1 MRVYGEDCVGSLL
14 SDKPPSDARS
24 EFISNGNQLIPANQ
38 FSYAELADIYNQA
51 RVDYIVPMPMNA
63 KRLQEYVEY
72 YDISLAGSVVA
83 MTNDNLPCGVGM
95 LGLRGERGWITRLG
109 VIPERR
115 KHRVGQAIMESLIH
129 AAYQQGAKLIQLEV
143 IVGNDPARHLFDKL
157 GFIVQRELLV
167 IRRPP
172 SAPAPHLGFDAII
185 PVNISESDIPQ
196 ALIHRVDNPSWIEE
210 TSSLLNIAPLRGI
223 RIEGDN
229 GEWGWAVFQRTPFQL
244 THFILNYS
252 HDWVA
257 QALLYHIHKEYPMQD
272 TKIENV
278 DVNDSLW
285 HIYQQMGYLEIFRR
299 TEMFLH
305 RK

>member
-1 MRVYGEDCVGSLL
+1 M
-14 SDKPPSDARS
+14 SDKPPSDARA
-24 EFISNGNQLIPANQ
+24 EFISTGNHLIPANQ

-83 MTNDNLPCGVGM
+83 MTDDQLPCGVGM
-95 LGLRGERGWITRLG
+95 LGLRGDRAWITRLG

-115 KHRVGQAIMESLIH
+115 KHRVGQAIMQSLIH
-129 AAYQQGAKLIQLEV
+129 AAQHQGVKRVQLEV
-143 IVGNDPARHLFDKL
+143 IVGNDPARRLFDKL
-157 GFIVQRELLV
+157 GFIVTRELLV

-172 SAPAPHLGFDAII
+172 SPPQTNLAFDTLTPLVIDDAEI
-185 PVNISESDIPQ
+185 PN
-196 ALIHRVDNPSWIEE
+196 LLMNRVDQPSWIEE
-210 TSSLLNIAPLRGI
+210 TPSLLNIGKLRGI
-223 RIEGDN
+223 KIIGDK
-229 GEWGWAVFQRTPFQL
+229 GEWGWLIFQRTPFQL
-244 THFILNYS
+244 THFSLNYS

-257 QALLYHIHKEYPMQD
+257 RALLYHVHKEYPMQD

-278 DVNDSLW
+278 DVGDSLW
-285 HIYQQMGYLEIFRR
+285 QIYQQMGYLEVFRR

-305 RK
+305 FG

>member
-1 MRVYGEDCVGSLL
+1 M
-14 SDKPPSDARS
+14 SDKPPSDARA
-24 EFISNGNQLIPANQ
+24 EFISTGNHLIPASQ
-38 FSYAELADIYNQA
+38 FSYTELADIYNQA

-83 MTNDNLPCGVGM
+83 MTDDQLPCGVGM
-95 LGLRGERGWITRLG
+95 LGLRGNRAWITRLG

-115 KHRVGQAIMESLIH
+115 KHRVGQAIMQSLIH
-129 AAYQQGAKLIQLEV
+129 AAQHQGVKRVQLEV
-143 IVGNDPARHLFDKL
+143 IVGNDPARRLFDKL
-157 GFIVQRELLV
+157 GFIVTRELLV

-172 SAPAPHLGFDAII
+172 STPQTNLAFDTLTPLVIDDAEI
-185 PVNISESDIPQ
+185 PNLLMNRAD
-196 ALIHRVDNPSWIEE
+196 HPSWIEE
-210 TSSLLNIAPLRGI
+210 TPSLLNIGKLRGI
-223 RIEGDN
+223 KIIGDN
-229 GEWGWAVFQRTPFQL
+229 GEWGWLVFQRTPFQL

-257 QALLYHIHKEYPMQD
+257 RALLYHVHKEYPMQD

-278 DVNDSLW
+278 DVGDSLW
-285 HIYQQMGYLEIFRR
+285 QIYQQMGYLEVFRR

-305 RK
+305 FG

>member
-1 MRVYGEDCVGSLL
+1 M
-14 SDKPPSDARS
+14 SDQPILDARS
-24 EFISNGNQLIPANQ
+24 EFISKGNRLIPADQ

-83 MTNDNLPCGVGM
+83 MTDDDLPCGVGM

-115 KHRVGQAIMESLIH
+115 KNHVGQAMMENLIDT
-129 AAYQQGAKLIQLEV
+129 AYQHGVHHIQLEV
-143 IVGNDPARHLFDKL
+143 IVGNEPARRLFDKL
-157 GFIVQRELLV
+157 GFIEQRELLV

-172 SAPAPHLGFDAII
+172 NHPAPNLAFDALTPIHLDEAEI
-185 PVNISESDIPQ
+185 P
-196 ALIHRVDNPSWIEE
+196 AMLMRRADNPSWIEE
-210 TSSLLNIAPLRGI
+210 TASLLNIGKLRGI
-223 RIEGDN
+223 RIVGDKN
-229 GEWGWAVFQRTPFQL
+229 EWGWAVFQRTPFQL
-244 THFILNYS
+244 THFVLNYS

-278 DVNDSLW
+278 DIKDTLW
-285 HIYQQMGYLEIFRR
+285 HIYQQMGYIEIFRR

-305 RK
+305 RQ

>member
-1 MRVYGEDCVGSLL
+1 M
-14 SDKPPSDARS
+14 SDKPASDARA
-24 EFISNGNQLIPANQ
+24 EFISTGNHLIPANQ

-72 YDISLAGSVVA
+72 YDISLADSVVA
-83 MTNDNLPCGVGM
+83 MTNDPLPCGIGM
-95 LGLRGERGWITRLG
+95 LGLRGDRAWITRLG

-115 KHRVGQAIMESLIH
+115 KHHVGQVIMQSLIH
-129 AAYQQGAKLIQLEV
+129 AAQNQGVKRVQLEV
-143 IVGNDPARHLFDKL
+143 IVGNDPARRLFDKL
-157 GFIVQRELLV
+157 SFIVTRELLV

-172 SAPAPHLGFDAII
+172 SPPQTNLAFDTLTPLVIDDA
-185 PVNISESDIPQ
+185 DIPN
-196 ALIHRVDNPSWIEE
+196 LLMNRVDHPSWIEE
-210 TSSLLNIAPLRGI
+210 TPSLLNIGKLRGI
-223 RIEGDN
+223 KISGDN
-229 GEWGWAVFQRTPFQL
+229 GEWGWLIFQRTPFQL

-257 QALLYHIHKEYPMQD
+257 RALLYHVHKEYPMQD

-278 DVNDSLW
+278 DVGDSLW
-285 HIYQQMGYLEIFRR
+285 QIYQQMGYLEVFRR

-305 RK
+305 FG